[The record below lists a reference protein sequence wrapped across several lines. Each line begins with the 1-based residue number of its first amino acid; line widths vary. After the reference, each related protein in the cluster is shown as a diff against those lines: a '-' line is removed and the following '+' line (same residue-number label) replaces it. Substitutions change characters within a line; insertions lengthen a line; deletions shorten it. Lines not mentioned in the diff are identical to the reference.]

1 MASLG
6 VIAAADEAYGKRSP
20 FNSILKLSLM
30 ARKVKDWIEN
40 TPLGYQASLLW
51 TFTSILDFVKAG
63 LVDSTDIGARL
74 IKGEGSGGRGI
85 VDLVMLKCR
94 MKEFLLKEFVPTR
107 DFKLAAKNSI
117 QDVFGSHETYRKYCG
132 YPFEKDKDLTWQAR
146 WDMPELQVAQLIEDG
161 WQRAVFWA
169 VGRR

>member
-1 MASLG
+1 MASQYKANLQLAKDSEDISENLVENASFVYRTVLIVNGIPG
-6 VIAAADEAYGKRSP
+6 VITAAAEAYGKRSP
-20 FNSILKLSLM
+20 FNSILKLSLI

-63 LVDSTDIGARL
+63 LVDSTDLGTRL
-74 IKGEGSGGRGI
+74 IKGEGTGGRGI

-94 MKEFLLKEFVPTR
+94 MKEFFLKEFVPTR

-117 QDVFGSHETYRKYCG
+117 
-132 YPFEKDKDLTWQAR
+132 P
-146 WDMPELQVAQLIEDG
+146 QVL
-161 WQRAVFWA
+161 RLPL
-169 VGRR
+169 